1 MTSTSAPRASVRHAH
16 QAKSAGLRTSGQI
29 AGSSTGQQSPVV
41 TAVLVALWA
50 FAVVLV
56 AVAAYRMHA
65 DSAVVIHLHLHLHLS
80 PEQQLEDRCALWHN
94 LMA

>member
-56 AVAAYRMHA
+56 AVAVYRMHA
-65 DSAVVIHLHLHLHLS
+65 HELLAHPGRLT
-80 PEQQLEDRCALWHN
+80 PRQQLVNRCADWHN